1 LPFKQ
6 GIRPEILEDLGE
18 KQKKMFSESELSGIR
33 RRNDFYHKKE
43 VAKLLVASGIPITKR
58 EMVKLNALENTDGSF
73 KALQESFE
81 CMRNVTFEVHPQQIN
96 IRDKT
101 NGQIIVSI
109 SK

>member
-1 LPFKQ
+1 
-6 GIRPEILEDLGE
+6 
-18 KQKKMFSESELSGIR
+18 MFSESELADIQ

-43 VAKLLVASGIPITKR
+43 VTKLLVASGIPTTKR
-58 EMVKLNALENTDGSF
+58 EMVKLTALENTDGSL

-81 CMRNVTFEVHPQQIN
+81 CIRNVTFEVHPQQIN

>member
-1 LPFKQ
+1 
-6 GIRPEILEDLGE
+6 
-18 KQKKMFSESELSGIR
+18 MFSESELAGIQ

-43 VAKLLVASGIPITKR
+43 VAKLLVGSGVPSNKR
-58 EMVKLNALENTDGSF
+58 EMVKLTALENTDGSAN
-73 KALQESFE
+73 ALLESYE
-81 CMRNVTFEVHPQQIN
+81 CIRYVTFEVHPQQIN